1 MGLRKEKEVM
11 GRSSGKADLSG
22 ESGLAY
28 RVFSDTSPDDYVP
41 VQNGMKL
48 KQLTA
53 QLIQKSNELERLRD
67 YVTKLEEGENG
78 LVQELTRQLATK
90 DEEVSRIAALFAK
103 KEAENRRLSTA
114 FEAHIIS
121 EKENAERIKVL
132 LLKKEHDTAGQ
143 TERLRQEVE
152 RKDAEITSLRNSLI
166 RSRILSRAELPE
178 NNPAHTKQ
186 IELEHLQKKLE
197 GKETDANKLQMAL
210 LEEQKLGRATQSK
223 LKEQLAEMEDQVEEL
238 KILLAD
244 KQRIVQNLQ
253 SEFEKSS
260 YHAAV
265 AAEKPGRSQRSQPE
279 ALKEELERKNK
290 EIARLE
296 RSFLEEQNLNKS
308 VQSRLKEQIASTTSQ
323 LEELKSF
330 LIEKEKFVQNLEAA
344 FEKRIAAKEEE
355 MRHLQAAIEH
365 KPKTNLHHEV
375 DRLRSELQIKEE
387 ASAMMAE
394 EMAKMKEQ
402 SALIRKR
409 LEERQKIFSESERAY
424 EELIGKLR
432 EQHDSR
438 AKALIQEAAQKEVAL
453 SSTLEEERAKM
464 RKESALMKEKE
475 KQIAETLQAF
485 TRTSEQLIK
494 LGSAGQIGDASIG
507 IEIEAMPERQ
517 KQLEER
523 AKYLEDKENEL
534 RSLLSST
541 EARIAELKSKEAEVE
556 RKEQFLLQEH
566 EGFNRELDVLANA
579 GIEIGKS
586 KQYLQQKLDQ
596 IGSFSQTARASQSI
610 PQRQP
615 LMPRRPAA
623 QPLKPQPI
631 KQQPS
636 VQEMG
641 FGAPGAVQEAQE
653 EEQFE
658 TPRFTGIATAP
669 TQVQEAAT
677 ELSDEEG
684 MAEAP
689 KAAATAKPA
698 EKTPKISKAQ
708 QKKLAKKLELAAKAA
723 AKAKLQGIVAKKAAK
738 PLHQQKPASLRQQT
752 APTTETP
759 QKEMLI
765 GARDADSHTGQ
776 ELFTEISGYSEVDEI
791 RSIVEVGLQ
800 HGDSLEQIQESL
812 LVSGYSKKNIDKV
825 LGSIKK

>member
-1 MGLRKEKEVM
+1 MGLRKEKEVIR
-11 GRSSGKADLSG
+11 GNSGKTGLAG
-22 ESGLAY
+22 ESDLTY
-28 RVFSDTSPDDYVP
+28 HVFSDTSPDDYEP

-121 EKENAERIKVL
+121 EKENAGRIKAL
-132 LLKKEHDTAGQ
+132 LLRKEHDTAGQ

-166 RSRILSRAELPE
+166 QSRILSRAELPA

-197 GKETDANKLQMAL
+197 GKETEANRLQMAL
-210 LEEQKLGRATQSK
+210 LEEQKLGKATQNK
-223 LKEQLAEMEDQVEEL
+223 LKEQIIDMTQQIEEL
-238 KILLAD
+238 KTLLIGRQ
-244 KQRIVQNLQ
+244 KLIQNLQ
-253 SEFEKSS
+253 AEFEKGN
-260 YHAAV
+260 YQANAADSTGKSRFTH
-265 AAEKPGRSQRSQPE
+265 ENQFE
-279 ALKEELERKNK
+279 ALKAELDKKNT
-290 EIARLE
+290 EITQLQK
-296 RSFLEEQNLNKS
+296 SFLEEQNLSKS
-308 VQSRLKEQIASTTSQ
+308 VQSRLKEQIASMTSQ

-330 LIEKEKFVQNLEAA
+330 LIEKEKLVQNLEVA
-344 FEKRIAAKEEE
+344 FEKRIAAKEDE
-355 MRHLQAAIEH
+355 MRHLKTAVEH
-365 KPKTNLHHEV
+365 KPETNLHHEV

-394 EMAKMKEQ
+394 EMAKVKEQ
-402 SALIRKR
+402 SALIRRR

-424 EELIGKLR
+424 EELIAKLR

-438 AKALIQEAAQKEVAL
+438 VKALIQEAAQKEATL

-475 KQIAETLQAF
+475 KQIAETLQTF
-485 TRTSEQLIK
+485 SRTSEQLIK
-494 LGSAGQIGDASIG
+494 LSSADQIGDASIG
-507 IEIEAMPERQ
+507 VELEAMKERQ
-517 KQLEER
+517 KQLEDR
-523 AKYLEDKENEL
+523 TKYLENKENEL

-556 RKEQFLLQEH
+556 RKEQLLLQEQ
-566 EGFNRELDVLANA
+566 EGLNRELDVLANA

-596 IGSFSQTARASQSI
+596 IGSFSQAARASQSI
-610 PQRQP
+610 PQQP
-615 LMPRRPAA
+615 PMPQRPAA
-623 QPLKPQPI
+623 QPLKLQPI
-631 KQQPS
+631 RQQLS
-636 VQEMG
+636 MQETG
-641 FGAPGAVQEAQE
+641 FGAAGAVQEAQE

-658 TPRFTGIATAP
+658 TLRFTGISTAP
-669 TQVQEAAT
+669 TQVQEAVT

-684 MAEAP
+684 MTAAP

-698 EKTPKISKAQ
+698 KLPKISKAQ
-708 QKKLAKKLELAAKAA
+708 QKQLAKKLRLAAKAT
-723 AKAKLQGIVAKKAAK
+723 AKAKLKEIVTKKAAK
-738 PLHQQKPASLRQQT
+738 QLHQPPASLLQQT
-752 APTTETP
+752 TPTTETP
-759 QKEMLI
+759 QIEMLI
-765 GARDADSHTGQ
+765 GARDADRHTGQ
-776 ELFTEISGYSEVDEI
+776 ELFTELGGYSEVDEI
-791 RSIVEVGLQ
+791 KSIVEVGLQ
-800 HGDSLEQIQESL
+800 HGDSTEQIRESL
-812 LVSGYSKKNIDKV
+812 LVSGYSKQNIEKV
-825 LGSIKK
+825 LGSVKK